1 MTRKYKTTSVL
12 LLLLIFLIGPLPS
25 YGGAPTQQIQA
36 TVDKVVAI
44 LKNPSLKSEAK
55 RKERRSQLRQVIS
68 VRFDFAEMAK
78 RSLGSQWRRLS
89 LQEQQEFIRLFTDL
103 LEQAYVDRIESYNDE
118 KFVYVR
124 ETVEPNFAEVSSRI
138 ITRRGEEFTLNYKAH
153 FVNGEWKVYDV
164 VVENV
169 SLVNNYRSQFSRI
182 IANSSYEEL
191 LRKLRQKQTELTG
204 NKKK

>member
-124 ETVEPNFAEVSSRI
+124 ETIEPNFAEVSSRI

-182 IANSSYEEL
+182 IATSSYEEL